1 MKINKEKFYVWQG
14 NLTRSGG
21 GDIEIVRVFDNLA
34 DAKDY
39 FEYIKEDIKGYNLHK
54 GGRLETW
61 LTAGKEIDDDAI
73 DFNEYYY

>member
-1 MKINKEKFYVWQG
+1 MYL
-14 NLTRSGG
+14 NLILVGG
-21 GDIEIVRVFDNLA
+21 GDVEIIRVFDNLT

-39 FEYIKEDIKGYNLHK
+39 FEHIKEDIKGYNLHK

-61 LTAGKEIDDDAI
+61 LTAGKEIDDDDI